1 MRTQHSATALS
12 ISCAARAVV
21 PYERVRT
28 DRRATRATVRST
40 AIASAR
46 VACRA
51 VMANLL
57 LRGPREGAGTPP
69 TPGAPRAWPGNV
81 SDSRHWGEAKSPANY
96 LETTRSELRS
106 GAWPTFDA
114 KPSMWPSLDCFADR

>member
-57 LRGPREGAGTPP
+57 FARSEGG
-69 TPGAPRAWPGNV
+69 R
-81 SDSRHWGEAKSPANY
+81 RHPANPG
-96 LETTRSELRS
+96 RP
-106 GAWPTFDA
+106 A
-114 KPSMWPSLDCFADR
+114 SLAQKRL